1 MKKFIKLVSLSLAAA
16 LVFGMSVSA
25 AGSSE
30 TDNNPPEII
39 IPDGMTEDQYEEW
52 QDSYPWMDSD
62 EYVDWSENYADDM
75 AAWQYDNWKRF
86 DADLT
91 VDEYKAF
98 LEETKIEVLGDWPE
112 GISIWSVS
120 TTKSKED
127 IEKNVNTNEARNS
140 IKTAFNDPRYAEVV
154 KVFYLNVWDEE
165 AAKGQ
170 TITLAMPEALAHE
183 TYYVV
188 HFGNGLDK
196 PATEIIPATAKDGS
210 ISFSV
215 TSGSPFAIVKMD
227 PTRTTFNP
235 TGEAEAPSESTTQA
249 PASTTTTTP
258 GTSPKTGETV
268 PVAGILAVILMAGA
282 IVCANRVRYNK

>member
-1 MKKFIKLVSLSLAAA
+1 MKKFIKLMSLSLAAA

-52 QDSYPWMDSD
+52 QDHYYYLNSN
-62 EYVDWSENYADDM
+62 EYLDWSKNYTDDM
-75 AAWQYDNWKRF
+75 AAWQYANWK
-86 DADLT
+86 DYDSDLT

-98 LEETKIEVLGDWPE
+98 LEDKKVEVIGDLPDGVRLGEVYNTATKERIEENVNVNETK
-112 GISIWSVS
+112 
-120 TTKSKED
+120 
-127 IEKNVNTNEARNS
+127 NA
-140 IKTAFNDPRYAEVV
+140 IKVAFNDPRYAEVV
-154 KVFYLNVWDEE
+154 KVFNLYVDEN
-165 AAKGQ
+165 KGGEV
-170 TITLAMPEALAHE
+170 TIAMPEALAHE

-188 HFGNGLDK
+188 HFDNYKDMNIK
-196 PATEIIPATAKDGS
+196 EIIPATAKDGS
-210 ISFSV
+210 ISF
-215 TSGSPFAIVKMD
+215 TIKDGSPFAIVKMD
-227 PTRTTFNP
+227 PTRTTFNE
-235 TGEAEAPSESTTQA
+235 TGEATPSESTTQA